1 MLSPALDQILK
12 LRDVNLAISLG
23 FIVDKV
29 IERQVNDFSCSEI
42 PHFNLNRFRWR
53 NINIPCLIVWTV
65 LHLRVKFIFGICT
78 ILGCFFYFGEGE
90 EW

>member
-42 PHFNLNRFRWR
+42 PHFNLNRFR
-53 NINIPCLIVWTV
+53 
-65 LHLRVKFIFGICT
+65 
-78 ILGCFFYFGEGE
+78 
-90 EW
+90 

>member
-29 IERQVNDFSCSEI
+29 IERQVNDFSCCEI
-42 PHFNLNRFRWR
+42 PHFDLNRFR
-53 NINIPCLIVWTV
+53 
-65 LHLRVKFIFGICT
+65 
-78 ILGCFFYFGEGE
+78 
-90 EW
+90 